1 MNQTKTWIQ
10 AARLRTLPLG
20 LSCVLVGGACAY
32 SANSFEALTFILCIL
47 TAIGLQILSNFA
59 NDLGD
64 AVKGSDENRNGETR
78 TVASGLIQQSQMRR
92 AILVTSAL
100 VFLIGSILIF
110 RAFQD
115 IFLIIG
121 FYLIGGLSI
130 WSAINYTM
138 GENAYGYKA
147 LGDVFVFL
155 FFGLVGTLGTYYSMA
170 HSFPLDLFL
179 PASGTGLLAVSVLH
193 LNNMRDREED
203 LKHNKRTIAGYLGHE
218 RSKIYFALLS
228 LIPFALFGTY
238 ALQHGFEN
246 PQYIFLV
253 PLPIIA
259 KNIRSVLKNSDPSQL
274 DGLLKVNAL
283 SSFVLALLFLVGNI
297 WLG

>member
-1 MNQTKTWIQ
+1 MNQTKPWIQ

-32 SANSFEALTFILCIL
+32 SANAFEILPFVLCLL
-47 TAIGLQILSNFA
+47 TASGLQILSNFA

-64 AVKGSDENRNGETR
+64 AIKGSDDNRSGEMR
-78 TVASGLIQQSQMRR
+78 TVATGLIQQSQMRR
-92 AILVTSAL
+92 AILITSAV
-100 VFLIGSILIF
+100 VFLMGSALIF
-110 RAFQD
+110 IAFKS
-115 IFLIIG
+115 IPIIVA
-121 FYLIGGLSI
+121 FYLLGGLSI

-170 HSFPLDLFL
+170 HSLPLDLLL

-203 LKHNKRTIAGYLGHE
+203 LKHDKRTVAGYLGHE

-228 LIPFALFGTY
+228 LIPFGLFGTY
-238 ALQHGFEN
+238 ALQH
-246 PQYIFLV
+246 
-253 PLPIIA
+253 
-259 KNIRSVLKNSDPSQL
+259 
-274 DGLLKVNAL
+274 
-283 SSFVLALLFLVGNI
+283 
-297 WLG
+297 

>member
-1 MNQTKTWIQ
+1 MYLIFLKWKIT
-10 AARLRTLPLG
+10 
-20 LSCVLVGGACAY
+20 
-32 SANSFEALTFILCIL
+32 
-47 TAIGLQILSNFA
+47 GLQILSNFA

-64 AVKGSDENRNGETR
+64 AIKGSDENRSGEMR
-78 TVASGLIQQSQMRR
+78 TVATGLIQQSQMRR
-92 AILVTSAL
+92 AILITSAV
-100 VFLIGSILIF
+100 VFLMGSALIF
-110 RAFQD
+110 IAFKS
-115 IFLIIG
+115 IPIIVA
-121 FYLIGGLSI
+121 FYLLGGLSI

-170 HSFPLDLFL
+170 HSLPLDLFL

-203 LKHNKRTIAGYLGHE
+203 LLHDKRTIAGYLGHE

-228 LIPFALFGTY
+228 LVPFALFGTY

-259 KNIRSVLKNSDPSQL
+259 KNIRTVLKNSDPSQL